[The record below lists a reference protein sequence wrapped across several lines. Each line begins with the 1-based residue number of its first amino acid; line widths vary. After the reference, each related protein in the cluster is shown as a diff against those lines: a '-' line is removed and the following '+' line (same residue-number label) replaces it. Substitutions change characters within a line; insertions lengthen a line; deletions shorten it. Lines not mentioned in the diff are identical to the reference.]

1 MRITFAEFEKNGGR
15 AILCRNPENVE
26 EDCGTNEDVW
36 PIEYMSRNLKEFL
49 EHENISEYEF
59 LGFCQIEGR
68 GDLGNEYLLTPDLV
82 ELNNTDTLDFSMYL
96 NEFISPLYGVIYHV
110 D

>member
-1 MRITFAEFEKNGGR
+1 MRITVEEFDKNGGR

-49 EHENISEYEF
+49 DHEDLKDEF
-59 LGFCQIEGR
+59 QEFCDSNER
-68 GDLGNEYLLTPDLV
+68 NDLLDEYLLTPDLV
-82 ELNNTDTLDFSMYL
+82 ELNNTDTLEFAMYL
-96 NEFISPLYGVIYHV
+96 NAYVSELYGVTYHV